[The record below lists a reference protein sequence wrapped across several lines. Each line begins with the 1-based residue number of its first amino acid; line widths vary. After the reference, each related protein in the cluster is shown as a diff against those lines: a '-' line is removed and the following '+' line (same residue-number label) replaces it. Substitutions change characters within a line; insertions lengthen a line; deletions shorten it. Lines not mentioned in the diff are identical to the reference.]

1 MAGPDHLDPAPSTA
15 GEDVDVKEAEMK
27 QGQNTQFEFTLRSPA
42 ALPYLLGALKAKE
55 IEARRHL

>member
-1 MAGPDHLDPAPSTA
+1 LDPAPSTA